1 MRGGGGIGKI
11 CKRTALGQ
19 VVGCGRFSGACVACR
34 PMRLVTGLSK
44 HRQSGIKSLERQ
56 SSVSRAPASL

>member
-1 MRGGGGIGKI
+1 MVEKGV
-11 CKRTALGQ
+11 GQ
-19 VVGCGRFSGACVACR
+19 VAGCGRFGGACVACR